1 MAYNGGPGQ
10 RQETLRLLGIDR
22 LPKPPASVPQS
33 SRATPPAEAA
43 EPNWVKEMQ
52 GIVGDMNDLACH
64 LHQQMESV
72 LLRTHDIQDV
82 EGENM
87 VKVTLTEMGSQ
98 PEEILLVKESYDK
111 GSN

>member
-1 MAYNGGPGQ
+1 MKYL
-10 RQETLRLLGIDR
+10 TLFATLVV
-22 LPKPPASVPQS
+22 SQVQS
-33 SRATPPAEAA
+33 CDPYVIEDNTTRTHIYEIKLDFQ
-43 EPNWVKEMQ
+43 KENPT
-52 GIVGDMNDLACH
+52 IAFCH

-82 EGENM
+82 EGEDM

-111 GSN
+111 ESN